1 MTIYILLALCNGIF
15 VSLSRTINGRLG
27 MDTNIFYA
35 SLWNHVVGFI
45 FLTLIL
51 LCMGG
56 FSSGFQQSAPLL
68 AYLGGAMGSL
78 FVAINSYVL
87 ARIGSTQSAL
97 LVISGQ
103 MLTGVII
110 DQFTQRNDSLI
121 MQLSGVILIIS
132 GVWLA
137 KASTGKNTHPNL
149 QQKIKS

>member
-1 MTIYILLALCNGIF
+1 MTIYIVLALCNGIF

-35 SLWNHVVGFI
+35 SFWNHLVGFL

-51 LCMGG
+51 LVMGG
-56 FSSGFQQSAPLL
+56 LSGGFQQSAPFI
-68 AYLGGAMGSL
+68 AYLGGAMGAL

-103 MLTGVII
+103 MLTGVVI
-110 DQFTQRNDSLI
+110 DQFMQLNSSLV
-121 MQLSGVILIIS
+121 MQLSGVILIIA
-132 GVWLA
+132 GVWLS
-137 KASTGKNTHPNL
+137 KISSGKNTRPKTA
-149 QQKIKS
+149 QK

>member
-1 MTIYILLALCNGIF
+1 MTIYIVLALCNGIF

-35 SLWNHVVGFI
+35 SFWNHLVGFL

-51 LCMGG
+51 LVMGG
-56 FSSGFQQSAPLL
+56 LSGGFQQSAPFI
-68 AYLGGAMGSL
+68 AYLGGAMGAL

-103 MLTGVII
+103 MLTGVVI
-110 DQFTQRNDSLI
+110 DQFMQLNSSLV
-121 MQLSGVILIIS
+121 MQLSGVILIIA
-132 GVWLA
+132 GVWLS
-137 KASTGKNTHPNL
+137 KISSGKNTHPKTA
-149 QQKIKS
+149 QK

>member
-1 MTIYILLALCNGIF
+1 
-15 VSLSRTINGRLG
+15 
-27 MDTNIFYA
+27 
-35 SLWNHVVGFI
+35 
-45 FLTLIL
+45 
-51 LCMGG
+51 
-56 FSSGFQQSAPLL
+56 
-68 AYLGGAMGSL
+68 MGSL

>member
-1 MTIYILLALCNGIF
+1 MTIYIVLALCNGIF

-35 SLWNHVVGFI
+35 SFWNHLVGFL

-51 LCMGG
+51 VVMGG
-56 FSSGFQQSAPLL
+56 LSGGFQQSAPFI
-68 AYLGGAMGSL
+68 AYFGGAMGAL

-103 MLTGVII
+103 MLTGVVI
-110 DQFTQRNDSLI
+110 DQFMQLNSSLVI
-121 MQLSGVILIIS
+121 QLSGVILIIA
-132 GVWLA
+132 GVWLS
-137 KASTGKNTHPNL
+137 KISSGKNTHPKTA
-149 QQKIKS
+149 QK

>member
-1 MTIYILLALCNGIF
+1 MTIYIVLALCNGVF

-35 SLWNHVVGFI
+35 SFWNHLVGFL

-51 LCMGG
+51 VVMGG
-56 FSSGFQQSAPLL
+56 LSGGFQQSAPFI
-68 AYLGGAMGSL
+68 AYLGGAMGAL

-103 MLTGVII
+103 MLTGVVI
-110 DQFTQRNDSLI
+110 DQFMQLNSSLV
-121 MQLSGVILIIS
+121 MQLSGAILIIA
-132 GVWLA
+132 GVWLS
-137 KASTGKNTHPNL
+137 KISSGKNTHPKIA
-149 QQKIKS
+149 QK

>member
-1 MTIYILLALCNGIF
+1 MTIYIVLALCNGIF

-35 SLWNHVVGFI
+35 SFWNHLVGFL

-51 LCMGG
+51 VGMGG
-56 FSSGFQQSAPLL
+56 LSGGFQQSAPFI
-68 AYLGGAMGSL
+68 AYLGGAMGAL

-103 MLTGVII
+103 MLTGVVI
-110 DQFTQRNDSLI
+110 DQFMQLNSSLV
-121 MQLSGVILIIS
+121 MQLSGVILIIA
-132 GVWLA
+132 GVWLS
-137 KASTGKNTHPNL
+137 KISSGKNTHPKIA
-149 QQKIKS
+149 QK